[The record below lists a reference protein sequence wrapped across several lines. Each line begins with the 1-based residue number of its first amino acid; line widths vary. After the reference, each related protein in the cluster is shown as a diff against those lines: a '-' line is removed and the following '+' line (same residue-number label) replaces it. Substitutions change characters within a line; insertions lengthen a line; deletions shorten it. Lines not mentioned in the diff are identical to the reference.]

1 MESILLANK
10 KILTHSSRETSDIGL
25 SMARELLK
33 ESTRGDRTRSLPKI
47 LCLYGDLGSG
57 KTTFTQGFAKGLGY
71 TGRLPSPTFIIVRRY
86 GLPMN
91 DFLFYHVDL
100 YRLRSFDELVGVG
113 LKEIF
118 EDSQSFTVVEWAD
131 RLGKLVPSHRIDMR
145 FEQLSENE
153 HSIVVQFV

>member
-1 MESILLANK
+1 MESILQGSK
-10 KILTHSSRETSDIGL
+10 KILTHSFRETSNIGL
-25 SMARELLK
+25 RMGQELLK
-33 ESTRGDRTRSLPKI
+33 EPTRGDRARSFPKI

-71 TGRLPSPTFIIVRRY
+71 IGRLPSPTFIIVRRY

-100 YRLRSFDELVGVG
+100 YRLRSSDEIVGVG

-118 EDSQSFTVVEWAD
+118 ADTQSFTVVEWAD
-131 RLGKLVPSHRIDMR
+131 RLGKLVPPHRIDVR